1 MIHEN
6 YDIEKIE
13 AELEKAVV
21 ASGAS
26 KNVFTGNRPKTGD
39 DKMTDFIV
47 VRVVTE
53 LKDLHAYGGA
63 VSRIEVY
70 AKNPANG
77 VKNKTKVSFLMGK
90 IRAIFPIE
98 SGIYIFDE
106 PTIIPLG
113 NDDFGFNI
121 TAVNINTLITI

>member
-13 AELEKAVV
+13 ADLEKAVI

-26 KNVFTGNRPKTGD
+26 KNVFVGNRPKTGD

-53 LKDLHAYGGA
+53 LKDWDAYGKA

-70 AKNPANG
+70 AKNQANG
-77 VKNKTKVSFLMGK
+77 VKNKAKVSFLMGK

-98 SGIYIFDE
+98 SNFCIFDE
-106 PTIIPLG
+106 TAIIPLG
-113 NDDFGFNI
+113 NDDFGFNV